1 MRGHLQH
8 RGGDAWRIKVYLGR
22 SADGRRRYLERTVRG
37 TRRDAEREVARLLV
51 EVDEGR
57 HAAAAPMTFGEL
69 LDRWLEVKR
78 ASVAPRTIES
88 YEWIATKYLWPR
100 LGDRKLASLRTMD
113 LDELYAA
120 LHASGLSARTVRI
133 CHTVV
138 RQSLEQ
144 ARRWGLIARSPAVD
158 ATPPR
163 SIRTEVTPPTVDE
176 VVQLLD
182 AAHEADPAF
191 GTFLW
196 LKSATGC
203 RRGEMCALRWS
214 DVDLDRPELSIRR
227 AITQVGRELIEKD
240 TKTHQSRRVA
250 LDEATVG
257 LLRQHRLRQREE
269 ALALGVRLADD
280 ALLFATPEGGPWRP
294 DVCTNRFGRLRA
306 GIGLDRVRL
315 HDLRHF
321 VASVLID
328 GGIPISTVSTRI
340 GHSQMSTTLN
350 LYTHAIPATDQ
361 AAAAYLGTLLAGSSV
376 SRKAR

>member
-22 SADGRRRYLERTVRG
+22 SPDGRRRYLERTVRG
-37 TRRDAEREVARLLV
+37 TRRDAEREAARVVV

-88 YEWIATKYLWPR
+88 YEWIATKYLRPR

-113 LDELYAA
+113 LDELYAE

-138 RQSLEQ
+138 RQALEQ

-163 SIRTEVTPPTVDE
+163 SIRAEVVPPTVDE

-182 AAHEADPAF
+182 AAYESDPAF
-191 GTFLW
+191 GVFLW
-196 LKSATGC
+196 VKSATGC

-214 DVDLDRPELSIRR
+214 DVDLGRPELSIRR

-269 ALALGVRLADD
+269 ALALGARLAAD

-306 GIGLDRVRL
+306 SLGLDRVRL

-361 AAAAYLGTLLAGSSV
+361 AAAAYLGTLLAGSGV

>member
-22 SADGRRRYLERTVRG
+22 SADGRKRYLERTVRG
-37 TRRDAEREVARLLV
+37 TRRDAERAMAHLVV

-57 HAAAAPMTFGEL
+57 HAASAPMTFGEL
-69 LDRWLEVKR
+69 LDRWVEVKR

-88 YEWIATKYLWPR
+88 YEWIATKYLRPR
-100 LGDRKLASLRTMD
+100 LGDRKLATLRTMD
-113 LDELYAA
+113 LDELYAE

-182 AAHEADPAF
+182 AAYEADAAF

-196 LKSATGC
+196 VKSATGC

-214 DVDLDRPELSIRR
+214 DVDLDRPELAIRR
-227 AITQVGRELIEKD
+227 AITQVGRDLIEKD

-257 LLRQHRLRQREE
+257 LLRQHRRHQREE
-269 ALALGVRLADD
+269 ALALGVRLAGD
-280 ALLFATPEGGPWRP
+280 ALLFATAEGGPWRP

-306 GIGLDRVRL
+306 SLGLHRVRL

-361 AAAAYLGTLLAGSSV
+361 AAAAYLGTLLAGSGISGKV
-376 SRKAR
+376 R